1 MKAKTILA
9 SIMVTAAMATS
20 VMAYSHYNMTPEEH
34 VARVAERLADK
45 LELTQSQKY
54 YLTVVETQILETHRE
69 SGHTGSHSEL
79 VNSLLKQSGFDRQ
92 QGQQLFDQHMRT
104 IQNRGPAVINAFAD
118 FYDVLSAEQRDK
130 LKSCA
135 TDKHHHFLH

>member
-9 SIMVTAAMATS
+9 GIVVTAAMATS
-20 VMAYSHYNMTPEEH
+20 VIAYSHYNMTPEEH
-34 VARVAERLADK
+34 VARVAEKLADK

-69 SGHTGSHSEL
+69 SGQAASHSEL

-92 QGQQLFDQHMRT
+92 QGQELFDRHLRT
-104 IQNRGPAVINAFAD
+104 FQSRGPAVINAFAD
-118 FYDVLSAEQRDK
+118 FYDALSPEQRDT